1 MKYSQQAGIAAALA
15 LIVICFLP
23 WSFIAS
29 RQLTISGLSA
39 AGTNF
44 GKPGIFNIIMT
55 CAALLLF
62 AVSRAWAKRTNVFIC
77 AINLAWSIRNY
88 ILLSTCLLGECPDKK
103 PALYALIILAVIMQ
117 VMAFLPKI
125 EVDNN

>member
-1 MKYSQQAGIAAALA
+1 MKYSQQAGITAALA

-29 RQLTISGLSA
+29 RQLTVSGLSA
-39 AGTNF
+39 TGTNF
-44 GKPGIFNIIMT
+44 GKPGVFNIIMT
-55 CAALLLF
+55 CTALLLF
-62 AVSRAWAKRTNVFIC
+62 AVSRVWAKRANVFIC

-88 ILLSTCLLGECPDKK
+88 ILLSTCSLGECPDKK
-103 PALYALIILAVIMQ
+103 PALYALIVLAVIMQ

-125 EVDNN
+125 EVDND

>member
-1 MKYSQQAGIAAALA
+1 MKYSQQTGIAAALA

-29 RQLTISGLSA
+29 RQLTVSGLSA
-39 AGTNF
+39 TGTDF

-62 AVSRAWAKRTNVFIC
+62 AVARVWAKRANVFIC

-88 ILLSTCLLGECPDKK
+88 ILLSTCLFGECPEKK
-103 PALYALIILAVIMQ
+103 PALYALVVLAVIMQ

-125 EVDNN
+125 EVDSN